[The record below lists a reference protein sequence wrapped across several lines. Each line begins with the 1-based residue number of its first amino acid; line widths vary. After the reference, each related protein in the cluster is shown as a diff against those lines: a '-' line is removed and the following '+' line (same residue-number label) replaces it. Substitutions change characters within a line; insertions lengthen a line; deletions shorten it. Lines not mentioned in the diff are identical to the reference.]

1 MELKSKYKLSYTL
14 NREPKDLILDVE
26 LRQTEGI
33 PKRFQNI
40 WQGFA
45 TLDGKPYEE
54 EDLSHCVNAKLA
66 ATRIGQKLRNKLK
79 DDAKRE
85 NKVFRIKNEEIK

>member
-14 NREPKDLILDVE
+14 NKEPKDLVLDVE
-26 LRQTEGI
+26 LRQIEGL
-33 PKRFQNI
+33 PKKFQNV

-54 EDLSHCVNAKLA
+54 EDLSHCVNAKTA
-66 ATRIGQKLRNKLK
+66 VMRIGHKLRDKLK
-79 DDAKRE
+79 VEAKKE